1 MRQRRVQQ
9 IVPSAVPVLIPPI
22 RAEQQIAI
30 KVVLLVNTKRP
41 KKSIVQSAALVNMLR
56 VLVKQRVLFAV
67 PENIRHHF
75 LPVEQMIVLKI
86 ALRAST
92 KLLYKQIVMYAVLV
106 NIPRRREGQRIVI
119 PVLLASTSAIPRK
132 QATTIMNWTV
142 SIASLVNM
150 RQTLDKAI
158 AMLAQPGVIQLTP
171 TLQKHH
177 A

>member
-1 MRQRRVQQ
+1 
-9 IVPSAVPVLIPPI
+9 
-22 RAEQQIAI
+22 
-30 KVVLLVNTKRP
+30 
-41 KKSIVQSAALVNMLR
+41 MLD
-56 VLVKQRVLFAV
+56 
-67 PENIRHHF
+67 I
-75 LPVEQMIVLKI
+75 
-86 ALRAST
+86 

-119 PVLLASTSAIPRK
+119 PVLLANTSAIPRM
-132 QATTIMNWTV
+132 QATTMMNWTV

-177 A
+177 AWAVQLGTTA